1 MSAVLSRSTT
11 MDVSLIDPT
20 GPKLLLIGSCPAGQK
35 TSSKYWFSCR
45 ETVVDQRK
53 VRRPFSTESS
63 GSANVTEPPT
73 GSAGVAV
80 GCTVGGRV
88 FVGAG
93 VLVGGSVGAV
103 VGAVVGVG
111 ATVDVGAAVDV
122 ALTVAVGGIGV
133 AVGANVGML
142 AFVAVAVGARAVK
155 VATTACSSVA

>member
-1 MSAVLSRSTT
+1 VSAVLSRSTT

-103 VGAVVGVG
+103 V
-111 ATVDVGAAVDV
+111 DVGAAVDV

>member
-103 VGAVVGVG
+103 V
-111 ATVDVGAAVDV
+111 DVGAAVDV